1 LLVAALVIGAGVAYW
16 FTLAPTPQRTDLLFH
31 KVRYEPMNLTVVER
45 GTLESADNR
54 EVVCRVKAGTKTTA
68 LNIKWVIDDG
78 AQVKTGERL
87 MEIDDSALQDQLKVQ
102 KIVLDQ
108 ARAAWIAAEENFKVV
123 RSQNEG
129 AIANAEI
136 AVILADLDLKKY
148 LEGDYEREK
157 KSILGLLELAK
168 SNLEI
173 QRERV
178 AWAERAS
185 TRDYL
190 SDGQYKAE
198 QAKLASARNELKNQ
212 EEQLRVLDEYT
223 KVRMVTQYEN
233 AKIDTKRAL
242 ERAKNEARAKEIT
255 AESDRQAKKSVYE
268 QEEEKYLDIEDQ
280 IRKCIITSP
289 QDGMVVY
296 FISDQSRWGSGS
308 QQAIVA
314 QGEPVKEGQKLM
326 RIPDLK
332 RMLVNTKVH
341 EAMISRIKGDV
352 WKPTGFSDV
361 LRASLMMQPD
371 GLSRL
376 VNLNAMAEIRDRFRE
391 HELEKVSDGLRA
403 TVRVEA
409 FPDRLLQGHVKS
421 VATVAAQQDW
431 MSADI
436 KNYQTMVSIDESLE
450 GLKPGM
456 SAEVTI
462 HIESTED
469 HVLTVPIQ
477 AVFGGVELGRQR
489 KLFVNTPEGPR
500 ERDVTIGLANE
511 KIVEIKDGLKEGET
525 VILNPKAILGDKVKT
540 RQVIDNE
547 RGGAGG
553 GNGKGRGKGRP
564 PMDKSGEMTL
574 PGMGKGDYPGAG
586 GGAPPGGG
594 GAPNVEKK

>member
-1 LLVAALVIGAGVAYW
+1 MLIVALIAAAAVGYW
-16 FTLAPTPQRTDLLFH
+16 FTLAPTPQRTDLILH
-31 KVRYEPMNLTVVER
+31 TTRYEPMNLTVVER

-54 EVVCRVKAGTKTTA
+54 EVVCRVKAGTKTTG

-78 AQVKTGERL
+78 AQVKAGERL
-87 MEIDDSALQDQLKVQ
+87 MEIDDSALQDQLKAQ

-129 AIANAEI
+129 TIANAET
-136 AVILADLDLKKY
+136 AVVLADLDLKKY

-157 KSILGLLELAK
+157 KDISGQIDIAK

-198 QAKLASARNELKNQ
+198 KSKLASAEVELRNKQ
-212 EEQLRVLDEYT
+212 EQLRVLDEYT
-223 KVRMVTQYEN
+223 KVRMMTQYEN
-233 AKIDTKRAL
+233 AKVDTKRAL

-255 AESDRQAKKSVYE
+255 AESDRQSKKSVFE

-296 FISDQSRWGSGS
+296 FVSEQSRWGSGS
-308 QQAIVA
+308 SQAIVA

-361 LRASLMMQPD
+361 LKATLMMQPD
-371 GLSRL
+371 ALSRM
-376 VNLNAMAEIRDRFRE
+376 VNLNAMTEIRDRFRE

-409 FPDRLLQGHVKS
+409 FPDRLLHGHVKS

-462 HIESTED
+462 FTDGARENCL
-469 HVLTVPIQ
+469 VVPVQ
-477 AVFGGVELGRQR
+477 
-489 KLFVNTPEGPR
+489 
-500 ERDVTIGLANE
+500 
-511 KIVEIKDGLKEGET
+511 
-525 VILNPKAILGDKVKT
+525 AILGSVDMGDKRVVFVQT
-540 RQVIDNE
+540 
-547 RGGAGG
+547 AGG
-553 GNGKGRGKGRP
+553 VVERREVTVGLSN
-564 PMDKSGEMTL
+564 DKMAEIVSGLEENETVVVNPRVL
-574 PGMGKGDYPGAG
+574 LNEKERAALGDSGPYRYNG
-586 GGAPPGGG
+586 GGAEGKGKGKGKEGKGKGGKGKGGPPKDGFPKDGPPAGGP
-594 GAPNVEKK
+594 GANAPG